1 VIKLGTDYFDR
12 LLRRGR
18 YNPLAK
24 LRDHDLQQ
32 IVRDCKRAERV
43 APTVDDEDEII
54 GLQEQAKDELAN
66 RYPTQEVR

>member
-1 VIKLGTDYFDR
+1 MIKFSTDYFDR

-18 YNPLAK
+18 YSLAK
-24 LRDHDLQQ
+24 LHDAELQQ
-32 IVRDCKRAERV
+32 TIRDCKRAERV

>member
-1 VIKLGTDYFDR
+1 
-12 LLRRGR
+12 
-18 YNPLAK
+18 
-24 LRDHDLQQ
+24 
-32 IVRDCKRAERV
+32 VRDCKRAERV